1 MSSKTHNVCI
11 KASSNDHSLV
21 AKADDL
27 YNKSAPYL
35 AKPHSYDFWQV
46 SGNHMNCFN
55 NACKAR
61 VQLYLGALDHMF
73 LCV

>member
-1 MSSKTHNVCI
+1 MSAKTHNVCI
-11 KASSNDHSLV
+11 KAGSNDATLV

-27 YNKSAPYL
+27 YKNSAPYL

-55 NACKAR
+55 VACKAR
-61 VQLYLGALDHMF
+61 VKVYLSASEHNF
-73 LCV
+73 